1 MRASPFA
8 APPYCMIA
16 RRIRE
21 LAGPSVGM
29 KREVLFS
36 LLAIFLG
43 GSLLFGQALG
53 TSGSIQGTVV
63 DPSGAAVVG
72 ATVEIQ
78 DPVTGYIRSTSTTA
92 TGAFEFQNVPFNP
105 YHMTIL
111 QKGFQPAV
119 QDVSVRSGL
128 PVRLKITLQI
138 ASVATT
144 VTVTTQANDLIEKTP
159 IQHTDINNTLI
170 DRLPIQNPAMGM
182 SEVISS
188 AVPGVASDANGFF
201 HPLGEHSDTMIS
213 VDGQPITD
221 QQAKIFA
228 NQIPMDAVQS
238 MQVIEGTPPAQ
249 YGGKTSLIIDA
260 TTKSGLGLRT
270 PHGSFSSSYGSFG
283 SWSEAFTLG
292 QGGKKWG
299 NFIAVNGDGS
309 SRFLDS
315 PEFTAFHDKGN
326 DESVFD
332 RVDWQPDANNTAHL
346 DLEMG
351 RSWFQIPNTY
361 PQLAAGQDQR
371 EQIKSINLSPEW
383 THLFNDTTLIAFQPF
398 MRITHVQYYP
408 SANPFSDLPATL
420 SQDRRLAHYGF
431 TADLTYSHGAQE
443 IRTGMEMQVSP
454 LTENFA
460 LGLTDPTFNPVCLTS
475 SGSPVL
481 SPTITSPTECAPN
494 GFTVNPSLAP
504 GLIPYD
510 LTRGGHLFHFHGY
523 AAIKEVGMYA
533 EDNISLGP
541 WRVDAGLR
549 EDIYRGLSHA
559 SALEP
564 RIGIAY
570 NIKPTNTVIRVGYA
584 RLFDTPYYENLLLSS
599 ATGAGGLA
607 TTGIGAF
614 GQAPL
619 VPGRRNQFNV
629 GLEQAVGRHF
639 VVDAGY
645 FWKYTHDDYDFDVL
659 FDTPLTFP
667 IQWRKSKID
676 GAAIQLNFTNFHGF
690 TAYSVLGHARSRFF
704 GPEVG
709 GLIFNSP
716 LDTGVFRIDHD
727 QNFQQTTN
735 FQYQFRQFNGFY
747 GRDPWVDFSWQY
759 ESGLVAGSVPTLASA
774 LALNGDEQAAMGF
787 FCGSQ
792 FATLDN
798 PITSCSLP
806 YPEWGATRV
815 RIPVPGTFNPDTNPP
830 RIAPRN
836 LFNVGV
842 GMNNILRA
850 DRYKLNLRVTAVN
863 LMNKEAL
870 YNFLSTFSGTHFVTP
885 RTIEGEIKLVF

>member
-1 MRASPFA
+1 MSASGLSGILFHGGT
-8 APPYCMIA
+8 APPTVRQSGRKTHLGPA
-16 RRIRE
+16 G
-21 LAGPSVGM
+21 LAGILITL
-29 KREVLFS
+29 LF
-36 LLAIFLG
+36 AG
-43 GSLLFGQALG
+43 TLFGQALG
-53 TSGSIQGTVV
+53 TSGTIQGTVL
-63 DPSGAAVVG
+63 DPSGAAVAG
-72 ATVEIQ
+72 ATVMIQ
-78 DPVTGYIRSTSTTA
+78 NPVSGYVRSTTTSST
-92 TGAFEFQNVPFNP
+92 GQFEFQNVPFNP
-105 YHMTIL
+105 YHLTVT

-128 PVRLKITLQI
+128 PVQLKITLQI

-144 VTVTTQANDLIEKTP
+144 VTVTTQANDLIERTP
-159 IQHTDINNTLI
+159 VQHTDVNSTLI
-170 DRLPIQNPAMGM
+170 ARLPIQSPSIGM
-182 SEVISS
+182 SEVLSN
-188 AVPGVASDANGFF
+188 ATPGVVADANGFF
-201 HPLGEHSDTMIS
+201 HPLGEHSDTTIV

-249 YGGKTSLIIDA
+249 YGDMTSLIVNT
-260 TTKSGLGLRT
+260 TTKSGLGLKT
-270 PHGSFSSSYGSFG
+270 PHGNFSSQYGTFG
-283 SWSEAFTLG
+283 SWSEALTLG
-292 QGGKKWG
+292 VGGSKWG

-326 DESVFD
+326 DESIFD
-332 RVDWQPDANNTAHL
+332 RVDWQPDAKDTAHL
-346 DLEMG
+346 DLEVG

-361 PQLAAGQDQR
+361 DQLRVGQDQR

-383 THLFNDTTLIAFQPF
+383 THLFNDSTLIAIQPF

-408 SANPFSDLPATL
+408 SADPFSDLPATL
-420 SQDRRLAHYGF
+420 NQDRRLAHFGF
-431 TADLTYSHGAQE
+431 TAALTYSHGIQE
-443 IRTGMEMQVSP
+443 MRAGMELLNSP
-454 LTENFA
+454 ITENFG

-475 SGSPVL
+475 TGSPVL
-481 SPTITSPTECAPN
+481 IPTLTNPADCAAD
-494 GFTVNPSLAP
+494 GFVVNPSLAP

-510 LTRGGHLFHFHGY
+510 LTRGGHLFNFHGY
-523 AAIKEVGMYA
+523 ADIKEVGLYA
-533 EDNISLGP
+533 QDDITLGP
-541 WRVDAGLR
+541 WRLDGGLR
-549 EDIYRGLSHA
+549 EDVYRGLSRA

-570 NIKPTNTVIRVGYA
+570 DIKPTNTVIRVGYA

-629 GLEQAVGRHF
+629 GLEQAFGRHL

-645 FWKYTHDDYDFDVL
+645 FWKYTRDDYDFDVL

-676 GAAIQLNFTNFHGF
+676 GAAIRVNLTNLHGF

-727 QNFQQTTN
+727 QAFQQTTN
-735 FQYQFRQFNGFY
+735 FQYQFRQG
-747 GRDPWVDFSWQY
+747 PWVDFSWQY
-759 ESGLVAGSVPTLASA
+759 ESGLVAGAVPNLASV
-774 LALNGDEQAAMGF
+774 LALDGDEQAAIGF
-787 FCGSQ
+787 FCGNEV
-792 FATLDN
+792 ATLTN
-798 PITSCSLP
+798 PITSCSVP
-806 YPEWGATRV
+806 YPQWGATRV
-815 RIPVPGTFNPDTNPP
+815 RIPAPGTYNPDTNPP
-830 RIAPRN
+830 RVAPRN
-836 LFNVGV
+836 LFNLDF
-842 GMNNILRA
+842 GMDNILHT
-850 DRYKLNLRVTAVN
+850 DRYKLNLRLTVIN
-863 LMNKEAL
+863 LLNKEAL

-885 RTIEGEIKLVF
+885 RTFQAGIKLVF